1 MKVNT
6 QLCVLCIW

>member
-6 QLCVLCIW
+6 QIKTCYT